1 MSTQDDSRPSVPVP
15 CPVMSF
21 VGAQE
26 NLVLSW
32 GPLCGVLTVD
42 CLSQLFYS
50 GLGLVF
56 TQMGTQDHILISLSV
71 CLPCFPSL
79 PYPPPPFKSSENQKL
94 NLKENVPMDD
104 GSCL

>member
-1 MSTQDDSRPSVPVP
+1 
-15 CPVMSF
+15 MSF

-32 GPLCGVLTVD
+32 GPLCGMLTVD

-56 TQMGTQDHILISLSV
+56 TQMGT
-71 CLPCFPSL
+71 
-79 PYPPPPFKSSENQKL
+79 
-94 NLKENVPMDD
+94 
-104 GSCL
+104 